1 MINPTPYSN
10 LPLLNSKNP
19 PVNINPGYPSQSQIY
34 AKPSS
39 SPSSSPSPPPYQN
52 ALLPP
57 QNYQLLPNPVL
68 INQPMVMPQYNYIQP
83 KIVFP
88 KTLDMSELYE
98 DLAEVR
104 EAEVWKYFQGGVLG
118 FGKAQKYRV
127 RIRFPEGNERN
138 IFIGKRSSS
147 FFHNNTYD
155 FEIRMKYIPRD
166 STDDILNTKDFE
178 KRHFDIDSNDMYG
191 YKPKVFITF
200 KENNRNIIYGGIEQP
215 RCCTC
220 CCRDPN
226 FQLFPRYLPGLL
238 PKYFVTT
245 DGCQCSYCC
254 CSDCSCA
261 EVRTVFP
268 IFDIA
273 RNVIVG
279 NITKTDFN
287 RMKNDFLV
295 YSMEFPIEAPPEDKL
310 IIIFTAITIDNIE
323 YQDLGKHI
331 K

>member
-1 MINPTPYSN
+1 MISPTPYSN
-10 LPLLNSKNP
+10 QPLLNSQNP
-19 PVNINPGYPSQSQIY
+19 PVNINPGYPSQNQIY
-34 AKPSS
+34 AKPSP
-39 SPSSSPSPPPYQN
+39 SPSPYQN

-68 INQPMVMPQYNYIQP
+68 INQPMAMPQYNYVQP
-83 KIVFP
+83 QIELQQS
-88 KTLDMSELYE
+88 LDMSELYE

-118 FGKAQKYRV
+118 FGIAKKYRT

-138 IFIGKRSSS
+138 IFIGKRINNL
-147 FFHNNTYD
+147 FHNSTYD

-166 STDDILNTKDFE
+166 STEDILNTKDFE
-178 KRHFDIDSNDMYG
+178 NRHFDIDSNDLCG
-191 YKPKVFITF
+191 YKPKIFI
-200 KENNRNIIYGGIEQP
+200 KNREKNRNIIVGGIEQP

-220 CCRDPN
+220 CCQDPN
-226 FQLFPRYLPGLL
+226 LQLFPRYLPGSL

-254 CSDCSCA
+254 CKGCPCA

-273 RNVIVG
+273 RNVIIG
-279 NITKTDFN
+279 NITKKDFN
-287 RMKNDFLV
+287 RTKNEFLV
-295 YSMEFPIEAPPEDKL
+295 YSIEFPIEAPPEDKL
-310 IIIFTAITIDNIE
+310 IIIFTAIAIDNIV
-323 YQDLGKHI
+323 YRILGNHI